1 MPLFDTHAHLQ
12 DPWIGDDLP
21 EVLDRARA
29 AGVERLVTI
38 GCSLEDSRNALAV
51 AEKHENVWAT
61 LGVHPHDAKDWNE
74 ATAEE
79 FRRLAESE
87 RVVAIGEIGLDF
99 YRNLSPHPDQ
109 YRAFEAQ
116 LALADELEMP
126 VVIHSRDAHEETYNI
141 LETWVQSNSAPAAQA
156 ETANSPPAPR
166 EEMSPL
172 DSPSPP
178 APRGEMPRSDRG
190 GSPRPHPIGVI
201 HCFSGDANLA
211 HRYHEL
217 GFLISFAGPVTY
229 PKNDALREAAAALP
243 LQAIVVETDCPYL
256 SPQPRRGKR
265 NEPAN
270 VRFTAE
276 QIAEVRG
283 QSLDFVARQTMLNAV
298 RSFRLD

>member
-12 DPWIGDDLP
+12 DPWIGEDLP
-21 EVLDRARA
+21 EVLQRARA
-29 AGVERLVTI
+29 AGVEQVVTI

-51 AEKHENVWAT
+51 AEKYENVWAT

-79 FRRLAESE
+79 FRHLAESKQ
-87 RVVAIGEIGLDF
+87 VVAIGEIGLDF

-126 VVIHSRDAHEETYNI
+126 VVIHSRDAHEETYQI
-141 LETWVQSNSAPAAQA
+141 LKDWTQSH
-156 ETANSPPAPR
+156 SPPAPR

-178 APRGEMPRSDRG
+178 APRGEMSRSDRG
-190 GSPRPHPIGVI
+190 GRPLGVI

-217 GFLISFAGPVTY
+217 GFLISFAGPITY
-229 PKNDALREAAAALP
+229 PKNDALREAAATLP
-243 LQAIVVETDCPYL
+243 LEAIVVETDCPYL